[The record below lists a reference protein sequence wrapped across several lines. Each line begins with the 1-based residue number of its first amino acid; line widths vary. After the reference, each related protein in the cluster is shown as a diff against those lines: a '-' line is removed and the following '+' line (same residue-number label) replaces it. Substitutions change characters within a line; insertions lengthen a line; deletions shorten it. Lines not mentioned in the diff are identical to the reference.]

1 MGAVVCNEKEEMKV
15 ATVDVQLGMAGRAST
30 KVNKECTA
38 ELRRILQ
45 RRRTCSPATKG
56 RDQAPAEV
64 HDTLDG
70 QRTKEQEKAAAMV
83 AGKESWR

>member
-1 MGAVVCNEKEEMKV
+1 M
-15 ATVDVQLGMAGRAST
+15 ATVDVVQLGMAGGAST

-38 ELRRILQ
+38 ELRMILQ
-45 RRRTCSPATKG
+45 RRRTCSTTKG

-70 QRTKEQEKAAAMV
+70 QRTKEREKAAAMV